1 MRISDKGEI
10 LQQAVIMHCVV
21 VMNMLKCRLA

>member
-1 MRISDKGEI
+1 MKISDKGEI
-10 LQQAVIMHCVV
+10 LQQVVIMHCAV